1 MGRGH
6 VGVVGDGPG
15 DTLDRKFGLFFL
27 GLVWSR
33 DASGMSGE
41 GVWPLGRPKI
51 QTENFNSFDF
61 SGLVSRGPALRVA
74 RPTDQNQTE
83 KLDRKIKLFFILSF
97 EVSGTCQQSFRKVDR
112 KIRPKNQTEK
122 FKKFLSVFSLW
133 TIFENFCQSV
143 WGLMIGEKNEKKKIN
158 FLKIF

>member
-51 QTENFNSFDF
+51 
-61 SGLVSRGPALRVA
+61 
-74 RPTDQNQTE
+74 
-83 KLDRKIKLFFILSF
+83 
-97 EVSGTCQQSFRKVDR
+97 
-112 KIRPKNQTEK
+112 
-122 FKKFLSVFSLW
+122 
-133 TIFENFCQSV
+133 
-143 WGLMIGEKNEKKKIN
+143 
-158 FLKIF
+158 